1 PAGAAPA
8 GRGGVVSPLLF
19 VGAALAGGVGA
30 ALRYL
35 VDLWVASVVGRRF
48 PWGIFAVNLSGS
60 FALGIVTTAL
70 PDQALLLGAGLLGG
84 YTTFSTAMLD
94 TVALWRDGERPA
106 SVFNAIGT
114 LVLGLLA
121 AAAGL
126 LLGASL

>member
-1 PAGAAPA
+1 M
-8 GRGGVVSPLLF
+8 SPLLF
-19 VGAALAGGVGA
+19 LGAALAGGVGA

-35 VDLWVASVVGRRF
+35 ADLGVAKLAGRRF

-60 FALGIVTTAL
+60 FALGFVTAAL
-70 PDQALLLGAGLLGG
+70 PEQAFLLGAGLLGG

-106 SVFNAIGT
+106 SAFNAIGT

-121 AAAGL
+121 AGL
-126 LLGASL
+126 GLVLGAAI